1 MKGEVIKRGKMIF
14 DNNKILISAYKR
26 WITEFQSSRSIKFIK
41 IQSEKIDL
49 ITDTDYNVIIFS
61 FFL

>member
-1 MKGEVIKRGKMIF
+1 MTL